1 MGKKKEEKK
10 QKTGSPTTTL
20 IVALISSIIFFLI
33 GVEVGKEYAIRE
45 GIAPVVEHVKQPLP
59 GESIIP
65 PQENGKEKTQEKVD
79 INFYEQLMKEGDQE
93 LNEEPEGKKKQT
105 AVKKKNDKSPKKE
118 EKAAKKAEPSKRKT
132 AASQGAYAL
141 QVAAFKEKSRALR
154 MAEMLRKEGFT
165 PHIIPVSI
173 PGKPGTYYR
182 IWVGYYRNLTE
193 ASQARRRMIQN
204 HTLRISRATIV
215 KR

>member
-10 QKTGSPTTTL
+10 PKAGSPTTTL

-45 GIAPVVEHVKQPLP
+45 GIVPVKTQVAQPLP
-59 GESIIP
+59 PDIQTGSP
-65 PQENGKEKTQEKVD
+65 DGKKVAPQEKVD
-79 INFYEQLMKEGDQE
+79 INFYDQLMKDGDQE
-93 LNEEPEGKKKQT
+93 LNEKPVTQKQRASSKKKETPPAKQERK
-105 AVKKKNDKSPKKE
+105 AKKKDATE
-118 EKAAKKAEPSKRKT
+118 LKKAKAPT
-132 AASQGAYAL
+132 GDYAL
-141 QVAAFKEKSRALR
+141 QVAAFREKSRAIR
-154 MAEMLRKEGFT
+154 MADMLRKEGFT
-165 PHIIPVSI
+165 PHIIQVVI

-193 ASQARRRMIQN
+193 AAQARRRMLKN
-204 HTLRISRATIV
+204 HALKISRATIV